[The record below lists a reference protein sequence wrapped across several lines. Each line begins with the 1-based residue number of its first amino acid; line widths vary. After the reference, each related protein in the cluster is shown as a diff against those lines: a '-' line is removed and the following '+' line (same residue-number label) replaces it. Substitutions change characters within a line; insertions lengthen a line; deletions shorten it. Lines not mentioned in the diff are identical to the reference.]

1 MAEPETNGASQSN
14 GADVDMTDA
23 DPPTARAN
31 RVQIE
36 DGNASGQEGENTGGA
51 SRMAASGVK
60 LEDLFDLGSDDDEF
74 SSSHAAAKEQP
85 NSPDLLPSSPMYGTA
100 LNCRNGTF
108 TD

>member
-23 DPPTARAN
+23 DPQTVGAN

-36 DGNASGQEGENTGGA
+36 DGKASGQGGENTGGA
-51 SRMAASGVK
+51 SRMATSGVK
-60 LEDLFDLGSDDDEF
+60 LEDLFDLGSDDEF
-74 SSSHAAAKEQP
+74 SSSHAAAKEQS
-85 NSPDLLPSSPMYGTA
+85 NSPDILPSSPMYGTA